1 MTDTQESVVR
11 NQAVNDHKFG
21 FLNKFTPSEWLVLL
35 TSATFTVIAVVWAAY
50 HSNTICTCEDLRDA
64 MKSLEKKLEKG
75 GEDFRARTSE
85 AIRYFEASFKE
96 NCGEGERKG
105 ERELDPPADLIF
117 DSCKEIFDSKRA
129 YGDKAFPLHVGGK
142 QIPVYCQMTPLEGCG
157 GGGWTMVMKID
168 GAKENF
174 NYDSALW
181 TDRKSFNT
189 QGGETG
195 FDRRETKLP
204 TYWKTPF
211 SKICVGMKV
220 GNDQI
225 NFQVIDQLATSLHS
239 LIADGQYRATSLGR
253 EKWKNL
259 IGSEASLQYNCN
271 KEGFNA
277 KPDPG
282 GFDYSDASKA
292 RIGIIGN
299 NEIDCYSPESRIGF
313 GTAGYVDKKQS
324 CGNVGRNGADNGD
337 KNIPVM
343 GYILVQ

>member
-1 MTDTQESVVR
+1 MTDTQESSFR
-11 NQAVNDHKFG
+11 DQATSDHRFG
-21 FLNKFTPSEWLVLL
+21 FLRKYATSEWLLL
-35 TSATFTVIAVVWAAY
+35 LSVMIIAVAVVVY
-50 HSNTICTCEDLRDA
+50 HSNVTYVIVQDVQDLREDVKA
-64 MKSLEKKLEKG
+64 LKRTVEEK
-75 GEDFRARTSE
+75 
-85 AIRYFEASFKE
+85 
-96 NCGEGERKG
+96 CGEGEQKR
-105 ERELDPPADLIF
+105 ERNIDRLTGTTF
-117 DSCKEIFDSKRA
+117 DSCKEIFDSQRS
-129 YGDKAFPLHVGGK
+129 YRDKAYPLHVGGR
-142 QIPVYCQMTPLEGCG
+142 QISIYCHMTPLEGCG

-168 GAKENF
+168 GTKENF

-181 TDRKSFNT
+181 TDRKPFNT

-195 FDRRETKLP
+195 FDTRETKLP

-253 EKWKNL
+253 DNWKNL
-259 IGSEASLQYNCN
+259 IGPEASLQDNCN

-277 KPDPG
+277 KPDHINA
-282 GFDYSDASKA
+282 DQSDASKA
-292 RIGIIGN
+292 RIGIVSN
-299 NEIDCYSPESRIGF
+299 NEKDCHSPDSRIGF
-313 GTAGYVDKKQS
+313 GTAGYVDKNQS